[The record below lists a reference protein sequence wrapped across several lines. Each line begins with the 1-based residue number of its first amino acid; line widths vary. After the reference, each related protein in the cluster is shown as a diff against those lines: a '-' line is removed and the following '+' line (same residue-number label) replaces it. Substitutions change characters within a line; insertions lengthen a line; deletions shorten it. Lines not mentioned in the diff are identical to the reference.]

1 LTLQSYRNNWLREN
15 APMRAQAA
23 YFRQRPQR
31 GRVWRW
37 LGAAAWWLG
46 LVVSFVF
53 LAALLLTSAAGF
65 DGSGLYLQ
73 LDIVSVGFWI
83 VTFLAHYALQ
93 FRTLALATGSLARER
108 DGNTWELLVM
118 TGISSKAIIRGKWWA
133 VVRQQLPSYLWL
145 GVLRAVAILWYG
157 FAISSV
163 SSSYSY
169 SYNNSFVPV
178 YPPPLQIIVA
188 AVILFALTL
197 LNLGFTAASGMVGA
211 ALGERG
217 GTALARGVAV
227 RLLLGLLPLVI
238 MGICLLSIAWLFRN
252 SRLPDG
258 IVSDVGSATLGI
270 AVTLLDNGITLGSP
284 MSNVR
289 LSDLES
295 GIVYG
300 GIGLDQWA
308 AFIFAIPAYWLY
320 TTLALRWAER
330 RLRKLGAL
338 GE

>member
-1 LTLQSYRNNWLREN
+1 MTLQSYRENWLREN
-15 APMRAQAA
+15 APMRAQTA
-23 YFRQRPQR
+23 YFRQRPQAGRLWR
-31 GRVWRW
+31 GLR
-37 LGAAAWWLG
+37 AAVWWLG

-53 LAALLLTSAAGF
+53 LAAMLLTSAAGF
-65 DGSGLYLQ
+65 DGSGLYLR
-73 LDIVSVGFWI
+73 LEAVSFGFWI
-83 VTFLAHYALQ
+83 VTFLAHYAIQ

-133 VVRQQLPSYLWL
+133 VVRHQFPSYLWL
-145 GVLRAVAILWYG
+145 GMMRAAAILWYG

-163 SSSYSY
+163 SSSYSF
-169 SYNNSFVPV
+169 SYNNAFIPV

-188 AVILFALTL
+188 ALLIMLLTL
-197 LNLGFTAASGMVGA
+197 LNLGFTAAGGMVGA

-238 MGICLLSIAWLFRN
+238 MGMTLLGIIWLFRN
-252 SRLPDG
+252 PRFPDG
-258 IVSDVGSATLGI
+258 IVSDLGSTTLGI
-270 AVTLLDNGITLGSP
+270 VVTLVDNGITLGLP
-284 MSNVR
+284 MSSVR
-289 LSDLES
+289 LADLES
-295 GIVYG
+295 SMVYG
-300 GIGLDQWA
+300 SIGLDQWA
-308 AFIFAIPAYWLY
+308 ALILAIPAYWLY

-338 GE
+338 EE